1 MQRTLRKQLFESL
14 ASKLSPEDAAKIDM
28 VGGPAVTDDGLDSF
42 GFSREYLKGVA
53 PAGLFFYRKW
63 FRTEVYGIENVP
75 DHGPAI
81 IVPNHS
87 GQIPLDGMLI
97 MLANIYERENPRL
110 CRAMVEKWFATL
122 PYAAVLFPRIGQ
134 LTGLTE
140 NAEKLMESGELM
152 IIFPEGIKGS
162 GKTWDKRYQLQR
174 FTMGF
179 MELSIKYKAPIIPC
193 AVIGGEEQAPA
204 FMDIKAISKP
214 LGMPYFPITPTFP
227 WLGLLGF
234 VPLPSKYRIYFDKPL
249 DFSDRQDDLN
259 DPDRIREH
267 VESVKAHVQG
277 MIDEKLKERPFPGL

>member
-1 MQRTLRKQLFESL
+1 MQRTMRKKLFESL
-14 ASKLSPEDAAKIDM
+14 ASSLSPEDAAKIDM
-28 VGGPAVTDDGLDSF
+28 VGGPAITGDGLDAF
-42 GFSREYLKGVA
+42 GFSREYLKGIA
-53 PAGLFFYRKW
+53 HIGLFFYRKW
-63 FRTEVYGIENVP
+63 FRVEVFGLENVP
-75 DHGPAI
+75 DDGPALI
-81 IVPNHS
+81 IPNHS
-87 GQIPLDGMLI
+87 GQIPLDGFMI
-97 MLANIYERENPRL
+97 MLANIFERDKPRL

-122 PYAAVLFPRIGQ
+122 PYASILMPRMGQ

-140 NAEKLMESGELM
+140 NAEKIMGAGELM
-152 IIFPEGIKGS
+152 TIFPEGIKGS

-204 FMDIKAISKP
+204 FVNAKP
-214 LGMPYFPITPTFP
+214 LARALGMLYFPITPTFP

-234 VPLPSKYRIYFDKPL
+234 VPLPSKYRIYFGEPL

-267 VESVKAHVQG
+267 VEVVRAHVQG